1 MLLTLIQEWEMVLL
15 VTRKATWVVRNK
27 HACNT
32 LQPTGSGAAPT
43 SLTPYFWQRC
53 YRHLLSSQY
62 TRVSITA
69 EDLLDLVEWERE
81 GTLHQKLAP
90 LDPGPGDSGTRRPQV
105 YGPAIL
111 NLNWYFGAEHN
122 QTRCF
127 PPDARWDPPLPRIQ
141 YGKHQLLLLLPWL
154 TVSPN
159 ITLLATYIDLI
170 PFEQVT

>member
-1 MLLTLIQEWEMVLL
+1 MAWLFSGRSIINRESDGCSKLAHNTVGLWRSRWYRGKKRYSCQLSLDFWMLLTLIQEWEMVML

-32 LQPTGSGAAPT
+32 LQPTRSGAAPT

-81 GTLHQKLAP
+81 GKLHQKLAP
-90 LDPGPGDSGTRRPQV
+90 LDPGPGGFRHSTASSLRSGNIKPKLVFWRR
-105 YGPAIL
+105 A
-111 NLNWYFGAEHN
+111 
-122 QTRCF
+122 
-127 PPDARWDPPLPRIQ
+127 
-141 YGKHQLLLLLPWL
+141 
-154 TVSPN
+154 
-159 ITLLATYIDLI
+159 
-170 PFEQVT
+170 